1 MKQPLTEDDL
11 PDISQEESSK
21 YNLVWFEHIW
31 KKSQQQQET
40 AIQKGHPNLHR
51 ALVRDFLKSSW

>member
-21 YNLVWFEHIW
+21 YNLVWFEQIW
-31 KKSQQQQET
+31 KKSQQQQT
-40 AIQKGHPNLHR
+40 AIPKKHPSLHR
-51 ALVRDFLKSSW
+51 ALIRDFLKSSW